1 MVLFALDSVPELAF
15 FQPARKRGDF
25 GDQVFLLVLVQDFL
39 LLELG
44 CEELCGVV
52 LERVL
57 AVTRGLGVE
66 VGDVV
71 LLYLL
76 LLLLLVVA
84 GVLVDGLAGDGLL
97 VVGRDVLQADSVDCE
112 LQLLEGVHL
121 LHARFGFKKKKV
133 NFCFLI

>member
-1 MVLFALDSVPELAF
+1 M
-15 FQPARKRGDF
+15 
-25 GDQVFLLVLVQDFL
+25 
-39 LLELG
+39 
-44 CEELCGVV
+44 V

-71 LLYLL
+71 LLCFL

-97 VVGRDVLQADSVDCE
+97 VVGRDVLQSDSVDCE
-112 LQLLEGVHL
+112 LQLLKGVHL
-121 LHARFGFKKKKV
+121 FHLSLDVRKRKLTFVF
-133 NFCFLI
+133 